1 MVQMLLIFLKM
12 SFDIEDYEAVCCSQN
27 RKFTKLQRLLQQERH
42 INIVLR
48 IGLSVFQLFSVGE
61 VLQNRRSVLS
71 LARHQ

>member
-12 SFDIEDYEAVCCSQN
+12 SFDIEGYEAVCCSQN
-27 RKFTKLQRLLQQERH
+27 RKFKKLRRLLQQERH
-42 INIVLR
+42 LNIVLL

-61 VLQNRRSVLS
+61 ILQKRRSVLS